1 MTDDNIKVSDQFHNR
16 VTEIENQFIVTS
28 TGHKLAARIWLP
40 VDAEENPV
48 PAILEFLPYRK
59 RDGTAE
65 RDELTHP
72 YYAGHGYACVRVDMR
87 GSGDSSGVLEGEYL
101 LTEQDEALEVMD
113 WIVEQAWCSGNIGI
127 IGISWG
133 GFNGLQIAARKP
145 ESLKAIVTIA
155 STDDRYADDI
165 HYMGGVMLKDNLTWG
180 STMFAFNSRPPDPA
194 LVGDQWRDMWLQ
206 RLKANDPWI
215 IEWLEHQT
223 RDAFWQHGSVCDN
236 YNDIECAVY
245 AVGGWADGY
254 SNAVPRMLEGLDS
267 PVKGLVG
274 PWAHKYPHFASPGP
288 KIGFL
293 QETLRW
299 WDYWLKDIDN
309 GIMDEPAYR
318 VWMQD
323 SAKPQ
328 THYKQRPGHWVAEQS
343 WPVKQRQAVV
353 YHLTANGLTTQPAK
367 ETHHVVHTP
376 QSMGERQGT
385 WCGHGI
391 NPDAPND
398 QREDDGCSV
407 VFDTEPLATDV
418 QILGA
423 PVLNLNL
430 SSDQPNA
437 FIVARLNDVAPD
449 GASTR
454 VTYGVLNLTHRD
466 SHEHPEPL
474 APGEIYTVRL
484 QLNDIAQTFPAGHRI
499 RIALSNTFWPMLWP
513 SPTPVTLT
521 LSTLE
526 STVELPVREP
536 KTTDTDLLA
545 FQQAESAP
553 PQTSETLEPGSYT
566 RRVEKDET
574 NGETR
579 LTVIDDG
586 GLTNLPKLGWQ
597 HGSVSRHYF
606 MINDNDPNSCRME
619 THWTT
624 RAKRPDQKFDIRTE
638 TKTTLTSTPAEFLIE
653 ATLEAFESDGHNTGS
668 RGMSTDKATKPVY
681 SNSWSRRI
689 NRILN

>member
-1 MTDDNIKVSDQFHNR
+1 MTDDTIHVVNQLHNR
-16 VTEIENQFIVTS
+16 VTEIENQFITTS

-40 VDAEENPV
+40 VDADDNPV

-87 GSGDSSGVLEGEYL
+87 GSGDSTGVLDGEYL

-113 WIVEQAWCSGNIGI
+113 WIVKQPWCSGNTGI

-194 LVGDQWRDMWLQ
+194 LVGDDWRDLWMQ
-206 RLKANDPWI
+206 RLEANDPWI
-215 IEWLEHQT
+215 IEWLEHQA

-236 YNDIECAVY
+236 YSDIDCAVY

-254 SNAVPRMLEGLDS
+254 SNAVPRMLSGLNS
-267 PVKGLVG
+267 PVKGLIG

-299 WDYWLKDIDN
+299 WDYWLK
-309 GIMDEPAYR
+309 GINTGINDEPAYR

-323 SAKPQ
+323 SVKPQ
-328 THYKQRPGHWVAEQS
+328 THYAHRPGHWVAEDS
-343 WPVKQRQAVV
+343 WPAPDQQPEI
-353 YHLTANGLTTQPAK
+353 YHLTGNGLAQQAAPDTQFIIQ
-367 ETHHVVHTP
+367 TP
-376 QSMGERQGT
+376 QSMGTRQGT
-385 WCGHGI
+385 WCGHGL
-391 NPDAPND
+391 NADAPND

-407 VFDTEPLATDV
+407 VFDTGPLLNDV

-423 PVLNLNL
+423 PVLQLNL
-430 SSDQPNA
+430 SSSEPAA
-437 FIVARLNDVAPD
+437 FIVARLNDIAPD
-449 GASTR
+449 GSSTR
-454 VTYGVLNLTHRD
+454 VTYGVLNLTHRN
-466 SHEHPEPL
+466 SHEHPEAL
-474 APGEIYTVRL
+474 TPGTSYSVQL

-499 RIALSNTFWPMLWP
+499 RISLSNTFWPLLWP
-513 SPTPVTLT
+513 SPQPVALT
-521 LSTLE
+521 LSTTD
-526 STVELPVREP
+526 STLSLPVRQA
-536 KTTDTDLLA
+536 KATDKNLA
-545 FQQAESAP
+545 AFPPAQSAP
-553 PQTSETLEPGSYT
+553 PQTSETIDNGSYT
-566 RRVEKDET
+566 RRVERDET
-574 NGETR
+574 NGET
-579 LTVIDDG
+579 LVTVIDDN
-586 GLTNLPKLGWQ
+586 GLTNLPKIGWQ

-606 MINDNDPNSCRME
+606 SINDNDPNSCKMH

-624 RAKRPDQKFDIRTE
+624 RARRPDHHLDVRTE
-638 TKTTLTSTPAEFLIE
+638 TNTTLTSTPTEFLIE
-653 ATLEAFESDGHNTGS
+653 ATLKAFECEEHNPGS
-668 RGMSTDKATKPVY
+668 QETKNTEAGKLVY
-681 SNSWSRRI
+681 SKKWSKAIKRV
-689 NRILN
+689 LN